1 MKCENLTFDSS
12 EDGLS
17 KEVQRYIGK
26 KLHNTCIEYGDI
38 SGIAHFPFDV
48 ISRDIRNVL
57 VEILERFG
65 TIS

>member
-1 MKCENLTFDSS
+1 MKCENFTFDSS

-38 SGIAHFPFDV
+38 SGIAYFPFDA
-48 ISRDIRNVL
+48 IRNVL
-57 VEILERFG
+57 VEILERFV

>member
-1 MKCENLTFDSS
+1 MKCENFTFDSS

-38 SGIAHFPFDV
+38 SGIAYFPFDLF
-48 ISRDIRNVL
+48 S
-57 VEILERFG
+57 EKKYFG
-65 TIS
+65 